1 MLVMDK
7 GTIQAT
13 IFLEKAI
20 FIFKFLFFLFKNK
33 KVLFTNVYFNLEK
46 TTKN

>member
-13 IFLEKAI
+13 IFLEKVI

-33 KVLFTNVYFNLEK
+33 KVLFTNVYFNLQ
-46 TTKN
+46 

>member
-13 IFLEKAI
+13 IFLEKVI
-20 FIFKFLFFLFKNK
+20 FIFKFLFFWIS
-33 KVLFTNVYFNLEK
+33 NVSADELK
-46 TTKN
+46 C